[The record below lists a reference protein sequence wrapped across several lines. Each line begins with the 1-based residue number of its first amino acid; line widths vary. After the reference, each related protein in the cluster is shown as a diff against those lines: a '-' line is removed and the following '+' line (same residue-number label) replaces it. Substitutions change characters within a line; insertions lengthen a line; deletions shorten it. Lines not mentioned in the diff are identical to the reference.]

1 MNLSQLWRAWPLSG
15 PWELRLTPSGTN
27 NLVHYVETPSGE
39 RYILRLHQNSDRP
52 RLRYEVTITQALQG
66 AGLSFAVPSPLPTLS
81 GELYLPLSTE
91 TGEILATLWPLLP
104 GDQPQRQ
111 NLKQA
116 YAAGQALAELHAA
129 LEKIPSPHI
138 ADAIAPTPYGDLEH
152 CHLRVPDPIAAFQD
166 LPLEARHKRQLCGLF
181 EALGAR
187 IPGLYQTLPQHLI
200 HGDYAP
206 SNILMLGE
214 RVSGVLD
221 FEVSTVDLR
230 LLDLAVA
237 FSWWPAVLLGTGE
250 EWAIIEAL
258 GRGYTGRSPLTL
270 AEVEALPDLL
280 RLCAMAAFIH
290 RLGRYLAGLET
301 MAVIDRRVTE
311 ILWRER
317 WLVDHRDQLIKK
329 AIFYE
334 Q

>member
-1 MNLSQLWRAWPLSG
+1 MNLSQLWRAWPLPG
-15 PWELRLTPSGTN
+15 PWKLRPTPSGTN

-39 RYILRLHQNSDRP
+39 RYILRLHQNSDAP
-52 RLRYEVTITQALQG
+52 RLRYEVTITQALQE

-81 GELYLPLSTE
+81 GEMYLPLSTE
-91 TGEILATLWPLLP
+91 TGEMLATLWPLLP
-104 GDQPQRQ
+104 GDHPQRQ
-111 NLKQA
+111 NLRQA

-129 LEKIPSPHI
+129 LERMPSPHI
-138 ADAIAPTPYGDLEH
+138 PDAIAPTPYGDLER
-152 CHLRVPDPIAAFQD
+152 CHPYVPDPMAACQA
-166 LPLEARHKRQLCGLF
+166 LPVEAKRKRRLCGLF

-187 IPGLYQTLPQHLI
+187 IPALYQTLPQHLI

-230 LLDLAVA
+230 MLDLAVA
-237 FSWWPAVLLGTGE
+237 FSWWPVALLGTGA
-250 EWAIIEAL
+250 EWAIIKAL
-258 GRGYTGRSPLTL
+258 GRGYTSRSPLTP

-280 RLCAMAAFIH
+280 RLRAIAAFIH

-301 MAVIDRRVTE
+301 MAVIDRRVME
-311 ILWRER
+311 VLWRER
-317 WLVDHRDQLIKK
+317 WLVDHRDQLLRNVT
-329 AIFYE
+329 
-334 Q
+334 